1 MAADHLGGAHVVRPH
16 HDLVRVALVGEV
28 GAQVVVGLHDRDRA
42 RQVVVA
48 EEPGVHGHGRHGE
61 GDERTAGQHER
72 DARAGQHAAQH
83 EAPDPALAVGAPV
96 AAEQRDARTI
106 DPVADQR
113 EDGGQGDETA
123 EDGGADD
130 QDGADREAL
139 EDRVAREEH
148 AGHGRDD
155 REAAD
160 GHRAAGGGC
169 GGQDRVAVRGAAG
182 PLLAGAAQVEQRVV
196 DADRHADQQDHAGH
210 RVGHR
215 DEVARDAGQAER
227 GGDAGERQQHR
238 DAGGDQGAERED
250 QDAQGD
256 GQRQPLGL
264 LEVLAERVVERL
276 LDAPAADLVDLQA
289 GVRRLHRGGRRERGV
304 DAVAGAVRVARDGPG
319 DERRLAV
326 GGALRRLEAL
336 ARRAGPAGGRR
347 RRRRRPGGRR
357 RRGASRRGCG
367 RGCSPAPAGR
377 GRPTRSGPT
386 RGPSRRCPPASR

>member
-1 MAADHLGGAHVVRPH
+1 MVTVGTARATSAPRP
-16 HDLVRVALVGEV
+16 A
-28 GAQVVVGLHDRDRA
+28 RA
-42 RQVVVA
+42 RR
-48 EEPGVHGHGRHGE
+48 P
-61 GDERTAGQHER
+61 
-72 DARAGQHAAQH
+72 AGQHAAQH

-96 AAEQRDARTI
+96 AAEQRDARRSTQS
-106 DPVADQR
+106 PTSERTAGR
-113 EDGGQGDETA
+113 ARTA
-123 EDGGADD
+123 EDGGGDD

-160 GHRAAGGGC
+160 GHRAAGGGG

-182 PLLAGAAQVEQRVV
+182 PLLAGAAEVEQRVV

-238 DAGGDQGAERED
+238 HAGGDQGAERED

-256 GQRQPLGL
+256 GQRRALGL

-276 LDAPAADLVDLQA
+276 LDAPAADLVDLQ
-289 GVRRLHRGGRRERGV
+289 RRGAPPAWRRS
-304 DAVAGAVRVARDGPG
+304 P
-319 DERRLAV
+319 
-326 GGALRRLEAL
+326 
-336 ARRAGPAGGRR
+336 RAWRR
-347 RRRRRPGGRR
+347 RGRWRRPGRPGR
-357 RRGASRRGCG
+357 SR
-367 RGCSPAPAGR
+367 
-377 GRPTRSGPT
+377 
-386 RGPSRRCPPASR
+386 